1 MRWTFLNYLSS
12 LTNTSDLSTLL
23 RSATLTKLMSGAIY
37 LLSVKIA
44 EKQNYGQNNE
54 ALYQKVT
61 KYKRK
66 GESSKTKELVPMLKD
81 LNLGYPT

>member
-61 KYKRK
+61 KYK
-66 GESSKTKELVPMLKD
+66 EKERVAKLR
-81 LNLGYPT
+81 N